1 VLGHIPEGRADEAY
15 PYRWPMSPY
24 AASKSAAEQYC
35 LSWYQTYGLDIS
47 IARGFNLV
55 GPYQRSG
62 IKGAL
67 IPKIAQ
73 IVLRG
78 EAPTIY
84 GDGEQIRDY
93 LDVRDLCRGLE
104 AMLHG
109 DHRGELYHFCSGVGV
124 TVNHV
129 VALILREAGSNLK
142 PVHGEGR
149 PGELRRS
156 VGDNGKAKRLL
167 GWRPSIPLEQSIRDV
182 VEAHRHE

>member
-1 VLGHIPEGRADEAY
+1 
-15 PYRWPMSPY
+15 
-24 AASKSAAEQYC
+24 
-35 LSWYQTYGLDIS
+35 
-47 IARGFNLV
+47 
-55 GPYQRSG
+55 
-62 IKGAL
+62 
-67 IPKIAQ
+67 
-73 IVLRG
+73 
-78 EAPTIY
+78 
-84 GDGEQIRDY
+84 
-93 LDVRDLCRGLE
+93 
-104 AMLHG
+104 MLHG